1 MNNEGKAE
9 YVLLRN
15 IHIIKEKKA
24 RGGRGGGTHE
34 RNSSSMAWAL
44 KNDTEETAEYNS
56 HDGRR
61 RPGEVP
67 RKKLKALG
75 LTKNAPRE
83 RE

>member
-24 RGGRGGGTHE
+24 RGGRGGTHE

-44 KNDTEETAEYNS
+44 KNNTEETAEEL
-56 HDGRR
+56 
-61 RPGEVP
+61 P
-67 RKKLKALG
+67 
-75 LTKNAPRE
+75 
-83 RE
+83 